1 MHIRYAIHLLSMGL
15 VAFLNGCP
23 FFVVF
28 QHTVKPGSYQWNAT
42 LMPHLYS
49 SSLSDVDEAGYS
61 SGEGNIDELLEIFDQ
76 FYRPHDPVGVEEDY
90 SSEDLDDETLAFL
103 LMLETLNISDS
114 NE

>member
-1 MHIRYAIHLLSMGL
+1 MGL